1 VPEMWSRPFRAAG
14 RHVGAVITITII
26 IIIITTT
33 TTTAT
38 TTATATGAGLVLL
51 VPSLSSTR
59 HPVIAASWAGI
70 PA

>member
-14 RHVGAVITITII
+14 RHVGAVITI

-38 TTATATGAGLVLL
+38 ATTATATAAGLVLL

>member
-14 RHVGAVITITII
+14 RHVGAVI

-33 TTTAT
+33 TTT
-38 TTATATGAGLVLL
+38 TTAAGLVLL

>member
-14 RHVGAVITITII
+14 RHVGAVITIII
-26 IIIITTT
+26 IIITT